1 MHFFMHC
8 IHEYEIVQTPNHN
21 LNTTPNMII
30 PAIMFFYDQRVLAT
44 QMTTL
49 FR

>member
-8 IHEYEIVQTPNHN
+8 IHEYEEQTPNHN
-21 LNTTPNMII
+21 PNTTPNTII

-44 QMTTL
+44 QMITL